1 MSVSLADLSAALILI
16 VAIAKGVWDFVV
28 LPRWK
33 KGYLEDKAR
42 DELTAAIEVISRR
55 HSVANK
61 LAFGAI
67 TVLSALTI
75 AAGLKERKVT
85 WDDHQALDARVA
97 TLESRILAPPDQ
109 NEEIID
115 EPHEIQPGSPGQENR
130 RPSLA
135 GRAERSDDLPEDP
148 EAARRP

>member
-16 VAIAKGVWDFVV
+16 VAIAKGIWDFVV

-33 KGYLEDKAR
+33 KRYLKDKTR
-42 DELTAAIEVISRR
+42 DELTGAIAVISRR
-55 HSVANK
+55 HSVADK

-75 AAGLKERKVT
+75 AASLKESRVT
-85 WDDHQALDARVA
+85 RDDHQALDARVA
-97 TLESRILAPPDQ
+97 SLESRISLLPDQ

-115 EPHEIQPGSPGQENR
+115 GSNELQP
-130 RPSLA
+130 
-135 GRAERSDDLPEDP
+135 
-148 EAARRP
+148 